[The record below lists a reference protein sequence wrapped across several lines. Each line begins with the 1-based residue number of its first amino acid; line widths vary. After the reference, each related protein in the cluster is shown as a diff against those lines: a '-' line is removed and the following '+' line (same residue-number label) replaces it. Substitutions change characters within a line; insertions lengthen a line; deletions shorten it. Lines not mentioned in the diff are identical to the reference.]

1 MTVLVTPTN
10 GPWAA
15 TLNIPADGETINSAG
30 VLAYVQEIANRLE
43 FLRQRVPAA
52 VPNAGPMT
60 IGKPMGEALIAAGS
74 TNWQVNFTASSGPV
88 VNNLVITSTEVFLLT
103 LDQLVP
109 GSVIR
114 TFNALLRGAAAHA
127 ALPAVMPKV
136 ELVKYDLTTVLGTG
150 TAPGW
155 TVVDTVSDTA
165 ASTAAYQLNHLITKT
180 LAAPQTVGVND
191 VWALRMTGES
201 GANSLV
207 GLQWVAGAVT
217 LGA

>member
-1 MTVLVTPTN
+1 MTVVIVPSN

-15 TLNIPADGETINSAG
+15 SLSIPADGETINSASVAG
-30 VLAYVQEIANRLE
+30 YVQELANRLE

-60 IGKPMGEALIAAGS
+60 VGKPMGEALIAAGS
-74 TNWQVNFTASSGPV
+74 STWQANFTASSGPV
-88 VNNLVITSTEVFLLT
+88 VNNLAISAVEVFLLT

-114 TFNALLRGAAAHA
+114 SFNALCRGAGAHA
-127 ALPAVMPKV
+127 ALPAVMPKL
-136 ELVKYDLTTVLGTG
+136 ELVKYDLASVIGTG
-150 TAPGW
+150 TGPGW
-155 TVVDTVSDTA
+155 TVIDTVSDTA
-165 ASTAAYQLNHLITKT
+165 ASTAAYQVNHLISKT

-201 GANSLV
+201 GANSLI